1 MKGIVSRIIGFTNEL
16 PQGGVRRVLVV
27 PFGEFPHPD
36 GPTQAVNA
44 ATAGKI
50 VAAIRRAISAGKAA
64 LPIYQGH
71 PDDGEDIPDDSNV
84 YGSIIDAEVR
94 PASVAFSCE
103 FKPEGIALVRNGKRF
118 FSPHWLANVARNI
131 AYPFEL
137 LSIGLTDRPVIP
149 VAAIANQNS
158 SAAGGG
164 KGESQ
169 MRDKLMAM
177 LKKHGIE
184 CPADATD
191 EQLQN
196 LVDSTIGKVS
206 TLGNELAAE
215 KAQVTNLQGTV
226 NTQKTELATAKTDT
240 ATAVTALA
248 NERKLR
254 RDLLLDVALSDGRV
268 PPVARKQW
276 EGEFDKDFDG
286 TVTKLA
292 NAQKVVKTTP
302 VATGL
307 AGRDAAGSSNVSR
320 IVALVNEE
328 RKKTGC
334 DHHTAHMRVKESNP
348 ELFGAQGK

>member
-1 MKGIVSRIIGFTNEL
+1 MKNVSRIIGLGNEI
-16 PQGGVRRVLVV
+16 PQGGARRTLVV

-50 VAAIRRAISAGKAA
+50 VATLRRAIAAGKAA
-64 LPIYQGH
+64 LPIFNGH
-71 PDDGEDIPDDSNV
+71 PDDGDEAPADSKV
-84 YGSIIDAEVR
+84 YGTVVDADVR
-94 PASVAFSCE
+94 ADGIAFACE
-103 FKPEGIALVRNGKRF
+103 FKPDGITLVRSGKRF
-118 FSPHWLANVARNI
+118 FSPHWLASVVKKS

-149 VAAIANQNS
+149 VAAIANQKS

-164 KGESQ
+164 KGVP
-169 MRDKLMAM
+169 MRDKLMA
-177 LKKHGIE
+177 LLQKHGIE

-191 EQLQN
+191 EQLSD
-196 LVDSTIGKVS
+196 LVDKTIGKVT

-226 NTQKTELATAKTDT
+226 NTQKTELDTAKAEKGV
-240 ATAVTALA
+240 ATTALA

-268 PPVARKQW
+268 PPAARKQW
-276 EGEFDKDFDG
+276 EGEFDQDFDA

-292 NAQKVVKTTP
+292 NAQKVIKTKP
-302 VATGL
+302 AATDL
-307 AGRDAAGSSNVSR
+307 AGRNSSGTSNVSR
-320 IVALVNEE
+320 IVSLVNEE

-334 DHHTAHMRVKESNP
+334 DQHTAHMRVKAANP
-348 ELFGAQGK
+348 ELFGTR